1 MSPVSM
7 LEVFAHLAQ
16 GDIPLL
22 SASHT
27 HAHVA
32 YIQTAA
38 LQSQITAFITKMA
51 RSFGNKAIL
60 KQAELASKR
69 CPLCQMGAHCKG
81 KSRCV
86 SRPSLLSIPD
96 MQLYIQT
103 GTGFVYNL
111 ERTLFAQV
119 RLPDNRL
126 YGGVY
131 ASTLQCIDS
140 NQYQS
145 RGIA

>member
-1 MSPVSM
+1 MINRAHPSLKRRIRGVVQADVSPVSM

-22 SASHT
+22 SA
-27 HAHVA
+27 HARIA
-32 YIQTAA
+32 YMQTAA
-38 LQSQITAFITKMA
+38 LQSQITAYITKMA
-51 RSFGNKAIL
+51 RSFGNQAIL
-60 KQAELASKR
+60 KQAEFASKR
-69 CPLCQMGAHCKG
+69 CPLCQMRAHCKG

-96 MQLYIQT
+96 MLLYILT
-103 GTGFVYNL
+103 GAGFVYNL

-126 YGGVY
+126 YWGG
-131 ASTLQCIDS
+131 
-140 NQYQS
+140 
-145 RGIA
+145 

>member
-32 YIQTAA
+32 YMQTAA
-38 LQSQITAFITKMA
+38 LHSQITAYITKMA

-60 KQAELASKR
+60 KQAELASER
-69 CPLCQMGAHCKG
+69 LSSLSNESALQRE
-81 KSRCV
+81 SRDVLAGRAC
-86 SRPSLLSIPD
+86 
-96 MQLYIQT
+96 
-103 GTGFVYNL
+103 
-111 ERTLFAQV
+111 
-119 RLPDNRL
+119 
-126 YGGVY
+126 
-131 ASTLQCIDS
+131 
-140 NQYQS
+140 
-145 RGIA
+145 